1 MFDGDPRAV
10 WLNPTAS
17 IGMIRRLAQD
27 RMFPAT
33 LDGIGAVLA
42 AAGDRDKADYV
53 LFTGRERDRANVCE
67 LGGFIAPGCLWLFS
81 L

>member
-1 MFDGDPRAV
+1 
-10 WLNPTAS
+10 
-17 IGMIRRLAQD
+17 MIRRLAQD

-53 LFTGRERDRANVCE
+53 LFTG
-67 LGGFIAPGCLWLFS
+67 S
-81 L
+81 LHESALSVRHLEH